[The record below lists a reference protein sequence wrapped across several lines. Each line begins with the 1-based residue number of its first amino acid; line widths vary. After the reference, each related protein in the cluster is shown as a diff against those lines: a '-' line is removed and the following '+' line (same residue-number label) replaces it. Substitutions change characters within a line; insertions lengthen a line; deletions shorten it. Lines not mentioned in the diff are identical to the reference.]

1 MNTKIVIVAVLMAP
15 ALIGI
20 FSLTTSTMATYAQR
34 KEGFASG
41 IEDY

>member
-1 MNTKIVIVAVLMAP
+1 MNTKIVIVAVLKAP

-20 FSLTTSTMATYAQR
+20 FSLTTRTMTAYAQH
-34 KEGFASG
+34 KEGFASR